1 MMSVV
6 AMLINI
12 ELFCCMVRVGYG
24 EDYVK
29 AVRQDMA
36 CAVLGFAELWV
47 LCGSQA
53 QRVNDFNNQKT
64 TTYQLNFLPRV
75 AYTIYKADAK
85 KIQLTKGKE
94 TVLLSH

>member
-1 MMSVV
+1 MVSIG

-12 ELFCCMVRVGYG
+12 ELFCYVVRV
-24 EDYVK
+24 ECEHYVK
-29 AVRQDMA
+29 AIRRDMA
-36 CAVLGFAELWV
+36 CAMLGFAELWV

-75 AYTIYKADAK
+75 AYSIYKADAK

-94 TVLLSH
+94 TILLSH